1 MRALVLI
8 LIFAGWSSTISAT
21 PASTPYDR
29 LLEKTGLSK
38 MLEELPTEIR
48 TAATRH
54 AKRCES
60 TPAALVPSST
70 AMANALTER
79 LKQET
84 GIEEV
89 RQLVNWYISSTGRR
103 IRKLERL
110 EIDEKLLLQHTP
122 DPQRLKQVRQIY
134 HNTDTGRFIANVA
147 VEIEYAGWRLSGCMQ
162 HAASAGDLKKLQ
174 AESVRAE
181 VIRNE
186 AATLIALFEEDTIRT
201 MEFAFSSLT
210 NQQLTEYLQT
220 TDTHAPLFSALID
233 SLINTIESEARQIRL
248 TSIRH

>member
-1 MRALVLI
+1 
-8 LIFAGWSSTISAT
+8 
-21 PASTPYDR
+21 
-29 LLEKTGLSK
+29 
-38 MLEELPTEIR
+38 
-48 TAATRH
+48 
-54 AKRCES
+54 
-60 TPAALVPSST
+60 
-70 AMANALTER
+70 
-79 LKQET
+79 
-84 GIEEV
+84 
-89 RQLVNWYISSTGRR
+89 
-103 IRKLERL
+103 
-110 EIDEKLLLQHTP
+110 
-122 DPQRLKQVRQIY
+122 
-134 HNTDTGRFIANVA
+134 
-147 VEIEYAGWRLSGCMQ
+147 MQ